1 MAILWLEAI
10 VSYGIGATL
19 VGKYGTSAGFT
30 LYIAAFTLSSNAI
43 GVVTEEWKGSSSTAC
58 KLLAAG
64 IAIVLASVVL
74 LNLGGAFTKQAEDD
88 CAGIWQA

>member
-30 LYIAAFTLSSNAI
+30 LYIAAFTLKFGSNAI
-43 GVVTEEWKGSSSTAC
+43 AVVTEEWKGSSSTP
-58 KLLAAG
+58 
-64 IAIVLASVVL
+64 
-74 LNLGGAFTKQAEDD
+74 
-88 CAGIWQA
+88 